1 MFSEIV
7 TNSYGESQ
15 SRTNES
21 RLKKKAKIENAW
33 AFM

>member
-21 RLKKKAKIENAW
+21 RLKKTKIENAQ